1 MWDVFHFDII
11 LVTKYKYI
19 IGRKVVL
26 PPKFKLCECSKSK
39 ANLWSKVGSIF
50 INPLHCLTCANDLF
64 MRCQWLLHHP
74 NPMSKLAHTFFFPL
88 EWAINEHA
96 SSSCF
101 FFLSMVVAL
110 KVYT

>member
-1 MWDVFHFDII
+1 
-11 LVTKYKYI
+11 
-19 IGRKVVL
+19 
-26 PPKFKLCECSKSK
+26 
-39 ANLWSKVGSIF
+39 
-50 INPLHCLTCANDLF
+50 
-64 MRCQWLLHHP
+64 
-74 NPMSKLAHTFFFPL
+74 MSKLAHTFFFPL